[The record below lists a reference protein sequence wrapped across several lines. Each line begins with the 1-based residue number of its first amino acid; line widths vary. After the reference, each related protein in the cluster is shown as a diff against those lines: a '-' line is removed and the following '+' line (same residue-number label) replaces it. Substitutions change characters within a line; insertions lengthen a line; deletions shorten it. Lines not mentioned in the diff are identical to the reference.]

1 MNKVVCSATEAL
13 DGLEDGMTVLVGGWA
28 ALGNPVTLVDALLQR
43 GTRDLTIVA
52 TGTIRVFELIDA
64 GRVRKVITSFASYAD
79 RKDTPFD
86 RLYREGRI
94 QVELTSQGTL
104 AERIR
109 AGGAGIPAFYSRATW
124 GTPLAEGKPVATFNG
139 KEYVLEHAIK
149 GDFALVAADR
159 ADRFGN
165 LTYRRANR
173 NFNGP
178 MATAA
183 NIVVAEVNSLVE
195 LGEIDPDAV
204 VTSGAYVSRVFPRQG
219 GPAN

>member
-1 MNKVVCSATEAL
+1 MNKVVCSAAEAL
-13 DGLEDGMTVLVGGWA
+13 DGLEDGMTILVGGWA
-28 ALGNPVTLVDALLQR
+28 ALGNPVELVNAVLTR
-43 GTRDLTIVA
+43 GTKDLTIVA
-52 TGTIRVFELIDA
+52 TGTIRVFDLIEA
-64 GRVRKVITSFASYAD
+64 GQIRKVITSFASYAD

-86 RLYREGRI
+86 RLYRAGKIE
-94 QVELTSQGTL
+94 VELTSQGTL

-124 GTPLAEGKPVATFNG
+124 GTPLAAGKPVETFDG
-139 KEYVLEHAIK
+139 KEYVLERAIK

-165 LTYRRANR
+165 LTYRRAHR

-183 NIVVAEVNSLVE
+183 DVVVAQVNTIVDV
-195 LGEIDPDAV
+195 GAIDPDAV
-204 VTSGAYVSRVFPRQG
+204 ATSGVYVSRVFSPQKG
-219 GPAN
+219 G

>member
-1 MNKVVCSATEAL
+1 MNKVVCSAAEAL

-28 ALGNPVTLVDALLQR
+28 ALGNPVELVDAMLAR
-43 GTRDLTIVA
+43 GTKDLTIVA
-52 TGTIRVFELIDA
+52 TGTIRVFDLIEA

-79 RKDTPFD
+79 KKDTPFD
-86 RLYREGRI
+86 RLYRAGRI
-94 QVELTSQGTL
+94 EVELTSQGTL

-124 GTPLAEGKPVATFNG
+124 GTPLADGKPVAEFDG
-139 KEYVLEHAIK
+139 KMYVLERAIK
-149 GDFALVAADR
+149 GDFSLVAADR

-165 LTYRRANR
+165 LTYRRAHR

-183 NIVVAEVNSLVE
+183 DIVVAEANTIVDV
-195 LGEIDPDAV
+195 GDIDPDAV
-204 VTSGAYVSRVFPRQG
+204 VTSGVYVSRVLPRQKEG
-219 GPAN
+219 

>member
-1 MNKVVCSATEAL
+1 MNKVVGSAEEAL
-13 DGLEDGMTVLVGGWA
+13 DGLKDGMTVLVGGWA
-28 ALGNPVTLVDALLQR
+28 ALGNPVSLLEALHAR
-43 GTRDLTIVA
+43 RTRDLTIVA
-52 TGTIRVFELIDA
+52 TGTLRVFDLIEA
-64 GRVRKVITSFASYAD
+64 GQVRKVITSFASYAD

-86 RLYREGRI
+86 RLFRAGGIE
-94 QVELTSQGTL
+94 VELTSQGTL

-124 GTPLAEGKPVATFNG
+124 GTPLADGKPLATFGG

-149 GDFALVAADR
+149 GDFALVAAAR

-165 LTYRRANR
+165 LDYRRAHR

-183 NIVVAEVNSLVE
+183 DIVVAEVDSLVE
-195 LGEIDPDAV
+195 LGAIDPDAV
-204 VTSGAYVSRVFPRQG
+204 VTSGVYVSRVFARDRSSVQ
-219 GPAN
+219 